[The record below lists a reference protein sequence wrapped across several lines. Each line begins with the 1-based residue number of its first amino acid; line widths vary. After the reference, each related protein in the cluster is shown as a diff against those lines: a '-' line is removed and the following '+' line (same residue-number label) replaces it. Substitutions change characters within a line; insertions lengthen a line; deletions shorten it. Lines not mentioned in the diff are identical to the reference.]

1 MILGELIE
9 FLERQDPLR
18 VVTRGF
24 GRPHS
29 YRMDYSQVAFEPAVN
44 VTVDSMLINA
54 RGAIGP
60 TFIGWKGGEYEFD
73 ERTEAFIAE
82 YGDPGQPVDIMIIR
96 LLEDDV
102 ALLKDEIKRVRGAL

>member
-1 MILGELIE
+1 MILGELID
-9 FLERQDPLR
+9 FLERQDQER
-18 VVTRGF
+18 IVTRGF

-29 YRMDYSQVAFEPAVN
+29 YRMDYSECAFEPAVN
-44 VTVDSMLINA
+44 VTVADMLA
-54 RGAIGP
+54 HAKGAIGP
-60 TFIGWKGGEYEFD
+60 TFLGWKGGEYQFH

-102 ALLKDEIKRVRGAL
+102 ALLKDELKKVRR